1 METATTALLEL
12 EHISKSF
19 DHVRALQ
26 DVSLTVG
33 ADEIVGLL
41 GDNGAG
47 KSTLIKVITGFHTPD
62 SGQIRWKGEEIHH
75 LSVQRA
81 RDLGIETVYQ
91 ERALADQQTLWRN
104 IFMGRERT
112 THLGLLDLQGMRAE
126 TEKLMLEFLR
136 FTSQAVTPD
145 SFVGSMSGGERQGV
159 AIARALHF
167 EAELVVLDEP
177 TMGLSVTETRK
188 TLDFVRGIKDAG
200 KACIF
205 IDHNLFNVHE
215 ICERVV
221 VIDRGR
227 VAGEFR
233 PAEMSVHELV
243 EQMRHVAETGTLQGA
258 ASMSRV
264 EAQTGLPSPT
274 PAKTPPAAWHKTFPV
289 RYGLQLGTFAMALVL
304 WTVLAVGASETW
316 LHFDIY
322 SSLMSSVP
330 LTGMIALSLTLVVIA
345 REIDLSFGSVMAVGA
360 WVFVSVG
367 QPELGLLAGLAA
379 GLGVGLLNGLIVVRF
394 GIPSLVATI
403 GTWFFWGGIVVWL
416 TGGKGA
422 GTEFAQ
428 RLRPEPDHR
437 PVARHPG
444 GVLLDGRDRDRALD
458 PAEPAPLRRPRLP
471 RRRQRAERPDDG
483 RPLRPRPHIGV
494 RARRA

>member
-112 THLGLLDLQGMRAE
+112 TRLGLLDLQGMRSE

-159 AIARALHF
+159 AIARALQI
-167 EAELVVLDEP
+167 EAELVILDEP

-221 VIDRGR
+221 VVDRGR

-233 PAEMSVHELV
+233 PSEISVHELV
-243 EQMRHVAETGTLQGA
+243 EQLRHVAETGRLEGA
-258 ASMSRV
+258 A
-264 EAQTGLPSPT
+264 A
-274 PAKTPPAAWHKTFPV
+274 
-289 RYGLQLGTFAMALVL
+289 
-304 WTVLAVGASETW
+304 
-316 LHFDIY
+316 
-322 SSLMSSVP
+322 
-330 LTGMIALSLTLVVIA
+330 
-345 REIDLSFGSVMAVGA
+345 
-360 WVFVSVG
+360 
-367 QPELGLLAGLAA
+367 
-379 GLGVGLLNGLIVVRF
+379 
-394 GIPSLVATI
+394 
-403 GTWFFWGGIVVWL
+403 
-416 TGGKGA
+416 
-422 GTEFAQ
+422 
-428 RLRPEPDHR
+428 
-437 PVARHPG
+437 
-444 GVLLDGRDRDRALD
+444 
-458 PAEPAPLRRPRLP
+458 
-471 RRRQRAERPDDG
+471 
-483 RPLRPRPHIGV
+483 
-494 RARRA
+494 